1 MRDFLL
7 DVRYGV
13 RMLLK
18 TPVVAAVA
26 AASLAMGIAA
36 NTTTFAVANGFLFA
50 PFPYRDQDELVLISE
65 VHAKSTD
72 DEWVS
77 PGNFLN
83 YRARATVFESMVAY
97 DVLPANLT
105 GGAEPERV
113 RLVKMSP
120 ESFAVLGRSPLL
132 GRDFE
137 EKEGVA
143 GAGSVAVLSHPFW
156 QRYFAADRSILGK
169 SITID
174 GETFDVVGVMPED
187 FDFLPANVD
196 LFIPANWE
204 DRSSDRERGLLVL
217 GRLKPGRTP
226 EEAEAEISA
235 ISSQLATEHP
245 ENNEGYRAVAVSLRD
260 YFPGRTDT
268 LLMYILL
275 TVSGFV
281 LLIACAN
288 IANLLL
294 ARAEVRQRE
303 VAVRTAL
310 GAGRARILR
319 QLLTES
325 ALLALM
331 GGALGALLSF
341 YSVRWVRQSMPA
353 ELPLS
358 FLPEMDRTVL
368 LYTLATSM
376 LAGMIFG
383 IAPALHTFGDD
394 LREALGE
401 STRGGTATRKRNRLR
416 NAFVVAEIGAA
427 LALLIG
433 SGALLNIFREFV
445 MPDPGF
451 EVEGILTAQLTVSED
466 RHPEDG
472 DVQRFYREVFLRLSE
487 IPGVTGVAAMNELP
501 RSRASGTTEF
511 TIEGRAT
518 LRHNEEPVTG
528 WQAVNGLYFTTL
540 GVPIQ
545 EGRGVTE
552 EDREDTEAV
561 VVANESFV
569 QTFFPEGD
577 AIGKS
582 VVLMGRPRRVVG
594 VSKNIYQARMP
605 DDGGKLGPVVYVPM
619 EQQAVRSKAFALRV
633 KGDPEALAPE
643 LRAAIWSVDPE
654 QPVSK
659 VQTLTQHIDIELSGP
674 RIISVVL
681 TIFGATALLLSA
693 IGIYGV
699 MAHGVAQK
707 TREIGI
713 RMALGA
719 AADDVVKL
727 VTRQG
732 MRLTALGLVLGAPF
746 AFALTRLVGSTFVTT
761 SGATP
766 QLVLMVV
773 VVLASVAFV
782 ATYLPARRASR
793 IQPVRALSTE

>member
-1 MRDFLL
+1 MHDFLL
-7 DVRYGV
+7 DVRYGI
-13 RMLLK
+13 RMLAK

-50 PFPYRDQDELVLISE
+50 PFPYQDQDELVLISE
-65 VHAKSTD
+65 VHSKSTD
-72 DEWVS
+72 DEWIS
-77 PGNFLN
+77 PGNFLD
-83 YRARATVFESMVAY
+83 YQARATVFERMVAY

-105 GGAEPERV
+105 GGDEPERV

-120 ESFAVLGRSPLL
+120 ETFTVLGRSPLL

-143 GAGSVAVLSHPFW
+143 GEGSIVMLSYPFW

-169 SITID
+169 SVTID
-174 GETFDVVGVMPED
+174 GKTFDVVGVMPED

-204 DRSSDRERGLLVL
+204 DRSSDRERGLLVM
-217 GRLKPGRTP
+217 GRLKDGRTP

-245 ENNEGYRAVAVSLRD
+245 EQNEGYHSVTVPLRD

-325 ALLALM
+325 VLLALM
-331 GGALGALLSF
+331 GGALGALLSV
-341 YSVRWVRQSMPA
+341 YSVRWVRESMPA

-416 NAFVVAEIGAA
+416 NAFVVTEVGAA

-433 SGALLNIFREFV
+433 SGALMNIFREFI

-466 RHPEDG
+466 RHPGDG
-472 DVQRFYREVFLRLSE
+472 DVQRFHREVVRRLSE

-501 RSRASGTTEF
+501 RSRSSATTEF

-518 LRHNEEPVTG
+518 PRHNEEPVSG
-528 WQAVNGLYFTTL
+528 WQAVNGSYFTTL
-540 GVPIQ
+540 GVPIRA
-545 EGRGVTE
+545 GRGVTE

-561 VVANESFV
+561 AVVSENFV
-569 QTFFPEGD
+569 EKFFPDED
-577 AIGKS
+577 PLGKR
-582 VVLMGRPRRVVG
+582 VVLMGRPRRIVG
-594 VSKNIYQARMP
+594 VSQNVYQSRMP
-605 DDGGKLGPVVYVPM
+605 DDSGKLGPVVYLPM
-619 EQQAVRSKAFALRV
+619 EQQSARSKSFALRV
-633 KGDPEALAPE
+633 KGDASALAPE
-643 LRAAIWSVDPE
+643 LRAAIWAVDPE

-659 VQTLTQHIDIELSGP
+659 VQTLAQHIATELAGP
-674 RIISVVL
+674 RIIYVVL
-681 TIFGATALLLSA
+681 SIFGSTALLLSA

-719 AADDVVKL
+719 AANDVVKL

-732 MRLTALGLVLGAPF
+732 MRLAALGLVLGAPF

-761 SGATP
+761 SGASP
-766 QLVLMVV
+766 QMVLAVV
-773 VVLASVAFV
+773 AILASVAFV

-793 IQPVRALSTE
+793 IQPVRALSPE

>member
-1 MRDFLL
+1 MHDFLL
-7 DVRYGV
+7 DVRYGI
-13 RMLLK
+13 RMLVK

-50 PFPYRDQDELVLISE
+50 PFPYQDQDELVLISE
-65 VHAKSTD
+65 VHSKSTD
-72 DEWVS
+72 DEWIS
-77 PGNFLN
+77 PGNFLD
-83 YRARATVFESMVAY
+83 YRARATVFERMVAY

-105 GGAEPERV
+105 GGDEPERV

-120 ESFAVLGRSPLL
+120 ETFAVLGRSPLL

-143 GAGSVAVLSHPFW
+143 GAGSVVVLSYPFW
-156 QRYFAADRSILGK
+156 QRYFAADRSIVGK
-169 SITID
+169 SVTVD
-174 GETFDVVGVMPED
+174 GKTFDVVGVMPED

-204 DRSSDRERGLLVL
+204 DRSSDRERALLVL
-217 GRLKPGRTP
+217 ARLKDGRTP

-235 ISSQLATEHP
+235 ISSQLAAEHP
-245 ENNEGYRAVAVSLRD
+245 EQNEGYHSVTVPLRD

-325 ALLALM
+325 VLLALM
-331 GGALGALLSF
+331 GGTLGAILSV

-358 FLPEMDRTVL
+358 FMPDVDRTVL

-401 STRGGTATRKRNRLR
+401 NTRGGTSTRKRNRLR

-445 MPDPGF
+445 MPGPGF
-451 EVEGILTAQLTVSED
+451 EAEGILTAQLTVSED
-466 RHPEDG
+466 RQPEDG
-472 DVQRFYREVFLRLSE
+472 DVQRFYREVLLRLSE
-487 IPGVTGVAAMNELP
+487 IPGVTGVAVMNELP
-501 RSRASGTTEF
+501 RSRASATTEF

-540 GVPIQ
+540 GVPIR

-561 VVANESFV
+561 AVVNESFV

-594 VSKNIYQARMP
+594 VTKNIYQSRMP

-619 EQQAVRSKAFALRV
+619 EQQAVRSKAVALRV
-633 KGDPEALAPE
+633 KGEPSALAPA
-643 LRAAIWSVDPE
+643 LRAAIWAVDPG

-659 VQTLTQHIDIELSGP
+659 VQSLTQHIATELSGP

-719 AADDVVKL
+719 AANDVVKL

-732 MRLTALGLVLGAPF
+732 MRLAVLGLVLGS
-746 AFALTRLVGSTFVTT
+746 ALRLRPHPTRGVDVRDHQRRE
-761 SGATP
+761 P
-766 QLVLMVV
+766 QLVLSVIAI
-773 VVLASVAFV
+773 LSAVAFV

>member
-1 MRDFLL
+1 MYDFLL
-7 DVRYGV
+7 DVRFGV
-13 RMLLK
+13 RMLVK

-26 AASLAMGIAA
+26 AVSLAMGIAA

-50 PFPYRDQDELVLISE
+50 PFPYEDQDELVLISE
-65 VHAKSTD
+65 LHEKSTD

-77 PGNFLN
+77 PGNFLD
-83 YRARATVFESMVAY
+83 YRAGSTVFERMIAY

-105 GGAEPERV
+105 GGDEPERV

-120 ESFAVLGRSPLL
+120 ETFAVFGRSPLL

-137 EKEGVA
+137 EKEGIS
-143 GAGSVAVLSHPFW
+143 GAGNVVVLSYPFW
-156 QRYFAADRSILGK
+156 QRYFAADRSILGR
-169 SITID
+169 SVTID
-174 GETFDVVGVMPED
+174 GKRFDVVGVMPHD

-196 LFIPANWE
+196 LFVPTNWE
-204 DRSSDRERGLLVL
+204 DRSSDRDRALLVM
-217 GRLKPGRTP
+217 GRLKEGRTP
-226 EEAEAEISA
+226 EEAEAEVSA
-235 ISSQLATEHP
+235 ISTRLALEHP
-245 ENNEGYRAVAVSLRD
+245 EQNEGYRSRAMPLRD

-310 GAGRARILR
+310 GAGRSRILR

-325 ALLALM
+325 VLLALM

-341 YSVRWVRQSMPA
+341 ESVRAVRQAMPA
-353 ELPLS
+353 ELPIS

-416 NAFVVAEIGAA
+416 NAFVIAEIGAA
-427 LALLIG
+427 LALLIA
-433 SGALLNIFREFV
+433 SGALMNIFQEFV

-472 DVQRFYREVFLRLSE
+472 DVQRFYREVTRRLSE
-487 IPGVTGVAAMNELP
+487 IPGVTGIALMNELP
-501 RSRASGTTEF
+501 RSRASGATEF
-511 TIEGRAT
+511 TIEGRPAPQ
-518 LRHNEEPVTG
+518 RNEEPVTG
-528 WQAVNGLYFTTL
+528 VQAVNASYFTTL
-540 GVPIQ
+540 GVPIRQ
-545 EGRGVTE
+545 GRAVTE
-552 EDREDTEAV
+552 ADREDTEAV
-561 VVANESFV
+561 AVVNENFV
-569 QTFFPEGD
+569 EKFFPGED
-577 AIGKS
+577 PLGKRL
-582 VVLMGRPRRVVG
+582 VLMERPRRIVG
-594 VSKNIYQARMP
+594 VSQNIYQDRMP
-605 DDGGKLGPVVYVPM
+605 DDSGKLRPVVYLPM
-619 EQQAVRSKAFALRV
+619 EQQVVRSKSFALRV
-633 KGDPEALAPE
+633 EGDPTALAPA
-643 LRAAIWSVDPE
+643 LRTAIWAVDPE

-659 VQTLTQHIDIELSGP
+659 VQTLEQHIATELSGP
-674 RIISVVL
+674 RIVSVVL
-681 TIFGATALLLSA
+681 TVFASTALLLSA

-719 AADDVVKL
+719 AGKDVVGL

-732 MRLTALGLVLGAPF
+732 MRLAVLGLALGAPF

-766 QLVLMVV
+766 QLVLAVV
-773 VVLASVAFV
+773 AVLTAVAFV
-782 ATYLPARRASR
+782 ATYLPARRASH

>member
-7 DVRYGV
+7 DMRYGL
-13 RMLLK
+13 RMLTK

-26 AASLAMGIAA
+26 AASLALGISA

-50 PFPYRDQDELVLISE
+50 PFPFPDQDELVLISE
-65 VHAKSTD
+65 IHAKSTD

-77 PGNFLN
+77 PGNFLD
-83 YRARATVFESMVAY
+83 YRARATVFDRLVAY

-105 GGAEPERV
+105 GGDEPERV

-120 ESFAVLGRSPLL
+120 ETFRVLDRSPLL
-132 GRDFE
+132 GRDFD

-143 GAGSVAVLSHPFW
+143 GAGNVAVLSYPFW
-156 QRYFAADRSILGK
+156 QRYFAASRSILGEVV
-169 SITID
+169 TID
-174 GETFDVVGVMPED
+174 GKGFEVVGVMPQD

-196 LFIPANWE
+196 LFVPTSWE
-204 DRSSDRERGLLVL
+204 DRSSDRERALLVL
-217 GRLKPGRTP
+217 GRLKEGRTP
-226 EEAEAEISA
+226 EEAEAEITA
-235 ISSQLATEHP
+235 ISSQLAGELP
-245 ENNEGYRAVAVSLRD
+245 EQNEGYRAITMPLRD

-294 ARAEVRQRE
+294 ARAEARQRE
-303 VAVRTAL
+303 VAVRSAL
-310 GAGRARILR
+310 GAGRSRILR

-325 ALLALM
+325 SILALL
-331 GGALGALLSF
+331 GGALGAFLSV

-376 LAGMIFG
+376 IAGMIFG
-383 IAPALHTFGDD
+383 IAPALHTFADD

-401 STRGGTATRKRNRLR
+401 SSRGGTATRKRNRLR

-433 SGALLNIFREFV
+433 SGALMNIFREYI

-451 EVEGILTAQLTVSED
+451 EVNRLLTAQLTLSED
-466 RHPEDG
+466 RHPDDA
-472 DVQRFYREVFLRLSE
+472 DVRRFYHEVSVRLSE
-487 IPGVTGVAAMNELP
+487 IPGVTGVAVMNELP
-501 RSRASGTTEF
+501 RSRASGATEF
-511 TIEGRAT
+511 TIEGRAP
-518 LRHNEEPVTG
+518 LRHNEEPVSG
-528 WQAVNGLYFTTL
+528 FQAVNATYFTTL
-540 GVPIQ
+540 GVSIRA
-545 EGRGVTE
+545 GRGVTLA
-552 EDREDTEAV
+552 DREDSEPVAV
-561 VVANESFV
+561 VNESFV
-569 QTFFPEGD
+569 EKFFPDED
-577 AIGKS
+577 PLGKRL
-582 VVLMGRPRRVVG
+582 VVKGTPRRIVG
-594 VSKNIYQARMP
+594 VSETIYQARMP
-605 DDGGKLGPVVYVPM
+605 DEGGKLGPVIYLPM
-619 EQQAVRSKAFALRV
+619 EQQPVRTKSFALRV
-633 KGDPEALAPE
+633 QGDPSALAPD
-643 LRAAIWSVDPE
+643 LRSAIWAVDPE

-659 VQTLTQHIDIELSGP
+659 VQTLAEHIETELSGP
-674 RIISVVL
+674 RIIAVVL
-681 TIFGATALLLSA
+681 TIFASTALLLSA

-719 AADDVVKL
+719 AGRDVVGL

-732 MRLTALGLVLGAPF
+732 MRLALFGLLLGTPF
-746 AFALTRLVGSTFVTT
+746 AFALTRLVGSTFVSTT
-761 SGATP
+761 GVTL
-766 QLVLMVV
+766 QMVLTVV
-773 VVLASVAFV
+773 TVLAAVAFA
-782 ATYLPARRASR
+782 ATYLPARKASR
-793 IQPVRALSTE
+793 IQPVRALTTE

>member
-1 MRDFLL
+1 MHDFLL

-13 RMLLK
+13 RMLAK

-26 AASLAMGIAA
+26 AVSLAMGIAA

-50 PFPYRDQDELVLISE
+50 PFPVLR
-65 VHAKSTD
+65 
-72 DEWVS
+72 
-77 PGNFLN
+77 PG
-83 YRARATVFESMVAY
+83 RARP
-97 DVLPANLT
+97 DL
-105 GGAEPERV
+105 GGP
-113 RLVKMSP
+113 
-120 ESFAVLGRSPLL
+120 
-132 GRDFE
+132 FE
-137 EKEGVA
+137 EHGRRVGLARELPGLPDARDGLRARGRLRRREREPDGRGSAGEGAPGEDEPRDLRVA
-143 GAGSVAVLSHPFW
+143 RADTVSRPRLRGEGRIEGAGSVAVLSHPFW
-156 QRYFAADRSILGK
+156 QRYFAADRSVLGRRVGIDGK
-169 SITID
+169 S
-174 GETFDVVGVMPED
+174 FDIVGVMPED
-187 FDFLPANVD
+187 FDFLPADVD
-196 LFIPANWE
+196 LFVPTNWE
-204 DRSSDRERGLLVL
+204 HRSSDRDRGLLVL
-217 GRLKPGRTP
+217 GRLKDGRTP
-226 EEAEAEISA
+226 EEAESEITA
-235 ISSQLATEHP
+235 ISSQLAKEYP
-245 ENNEGYRAVAVSLRD
+245 AANEGYRSVTMPLRD

-310 GAGRARILR
+310 GAGRTRILR

-325 ALLALM
+325 VLLALM
-331 GGALGALLSF
+331 GGALGTLLSV

-353 ELPLS
+353 QLPLS

-383 IAPALHTFGDD
+383 IMPALHTFSDD
-394 LREALGE
+394 LREALGD

-433 SGALLNIFREFV
+433 SGALMNIFREFI

-466 RHPEDG
+466 RHPTDA
-472 DVQRFYREVFLRLSE
+472 DVQRFHREVVRRLSE

-501 RSRASGTTEF
+501 RSRGSSTTEF

-518 LRHNEEPVTG
+518 PRNNEEPVTG
-528 WQAVNGLYFTTL
+528 WQAVNGAYFTTL
-540 GVPIQ
+540 GVPMR

-552 EDREDTEAV
+552 EDRDDTEAV
-561 VVANESFV
+561 AVVNQSFV
-569 QTFFPEGD
+569 ETFFPDED
-577 AIGKS
+577 PLGKR
-582 VVLMGRPRRVVG
+582 VVMMGKPRRVVG
-594 VSKNIYQARMP
+594 VSKNIYQSRMP
-605 DDGGKLGPVVYVPM
+605 DDGGKLGPVVYLPM
-619 EQQAVRSKAFALRV
+619 EQQAARSKSFALRV
-633 KGDPEALAPE
+633 EGEPSTYADA
-643 LRAAIWSVDPE
+643 LRAAIWAVDPE
-654 QPVSK
+654 QPVSN
-659 VQTLTQHIDIELSGP
+659 VQTLTQHIDTELAGP
-674 RIISVVL
+674 NIIFVVL
-681 TIFGATALLLSA
+681 SIFGVTAILLSA
-693 IGIYGV
+693 MGIYGV

-719 AADDVVKL
+719 AGRDVVGL

-732 MRLTALGLVLGAPF
+732 MRLALFGLLLGAPF

-761 SGATP
+761 SGASP
-766 QLVLMVV
+766 QLVLLVV
-773 VVLASVAFV
+773 GMLTAVAFV
-782 ATYLPARRASR
+782 ATYLPALRASR

>member
-26 AASLAMGIAA
+26 AASLAAGIAA

-50 PFPYRDQDELVLISE
+50 PFPYQDQDELVLISE
-65 VHAKSTD
+65 VHSKSTD

-77 PGNFLN
+77 PGNFID
-83 YRARATVFESMVAY
+83 YRARTTVFERMIAY
-97 DVLPANLT
+97 DIQNANLT
-105 GGAEPERV
+105 GGDQPERV
-113 RLVKMSP
+113 RLVTMSP
-120 ESFAVLGRSPLL
+120 ETFTVLGRSPGM

-137 EKEGVA
+137 SREGVE
-143 GAGSVAVLSHPFW
+143 GAGSVALLSHPFW
-156 QRYFAADRSILGK
+156 QRYFAADRSVLGRPVSIDGK
-169 SITID
+169 S
-174 GETFDVVGVMPED
+174 FDVIGVMPED
-187 FDFLPANVD
+187 FDFLPADVD
-196 LFIPANWE
+196 VFVPTNWE
-204 DRSSDRERGLLVL
+204 HRSTDRERGILVM
-217 GRLKPGRTP
+217 GRLKEGRTP
-226 EEAEAEISA
+226 EEAEAEITA
-235 ISSQLATEHP
+235 ISNQLATEYP
-245 ENNEGYRAVAVSLRD
+245 EANEGYRSVTMSLRD
-260 YFPGRTDT
+260 WFPGRTDT

-275 TVSGFV
+275 SVSAFV

-310 GAGRARILR
+310 GAGRVRILR

-325 ALLALM
+325 VLLALL
-331 GGALGALLSF
+331 GGSLGALLSV
-341 YSVRWVRQSMPA
+341 YSVRSVRQAMPA
-353 ELPLS
+353 QLPVS
-358 FLPEMDRTVL
+358 FLPEMDATVL

-376 LAGMIFG
+376 IAGMIFG

-433 SGALLNIFREFV
+433 SGALMSIFREFI

-451 EVEGILTAQLTVSED
+451 EVEGIVTAQLTVSENRYPTD
-466 RHPEDG
+466 A
-472 DVQRFYREVFLRLSE
+472 DVKRFHREVVRRLSE

-501 RSRASGTTEF
+501 RSRASATTEF
-511 TIEGRAT
+511 TIEGRAIPQ
-518 LRHNEEPVTG
+518 RNEEPVSG
-528 WQAVNGLYFTTL
+528 WQAVNGAYFATL
-540 GVPIQ
+540 GVPIRQ
-545 EGRGVTE
+545 GRGITE
-552 EDREDTEAV
+552 EDREDAEAV
-561 VVANESFV
+561 AVVNESFV
-569 QTFFPEGD
+569 ETFFPEED
-577 AIGKS
+577 PLGKR
-582 VVLMGRPRRVVG
+582 VVLMGMPRRVVG
-594 VSKNIYQARMP
+594 VSKNIYQSRMP
-605 DDGGKLGPVVYVPM
+605 DDGGKLGPVVYLPM
-619 EQQAVRSKAFALRV
+619 EQQAARSKSFALRV
-633 KGDPEALAPE
+633 EGEPSAFADA
-643 LRAAIWSVDPE
+643 LRASIWAVDPE
-654 QPVSK
+654 QPVSN
-659 VQTLTQHIDIELSGP
+659 VQTLTQHIDTELAGP
-674 RIISVVL
+674 NIIFVVL
-681 TIFGATALLLSA
+681 SIFGVTALLLSA
-693 IGIYGV
+693 MGIYGV

-719 AADDVVKL
+719 AGKDVVGL

-732 MRLTALGLVLGAPF
+732 MRLALLGLVLGAPF

-761 SGATP
+761 TGVSP
-766 QLVLMVV
+766 QLVLTVV
-773 VVLASVAFV
+773 GMLTAVAFV
-782 ATYLPARRASR
+782 ATYLPALRASR

>member
-394 LREALGE
+394 VREALGE

-561 VVANESFV
+561 AVANESFV

>member
-1 MRDFLL
+1 
-7 DVRYGV
+7 
-13 RMLLK
+13 
-18 TPVVAAVA
+18 
-26 AASLAMGIAA
+26 
-36 NTTTFAVANGFLFA
+36 
-50 PFPYRDQDELVLISE
+50 
-65 VHAKSTD
+65 
-72 DEWVS
+72 
-77 PGNFLN
+77 
-83 YRARATVFESMVAY
+83 
-97 DVLPANLT
+97 
-105 GGAEPERV
+105 
-113 RLVKMSP
+113 
-120 ESFAVLGRSPLL
+120 
-132 GRDFE
+132 
-137 EKEGVA
+137 
-143 GAGSVAVLSHPFW
+143 
-156 QRYFAADRSILGK
+156 
-169 SITID
+169 
-174 GETFDVVGVMPED
+174 
-187 FDFLPANVD
+187 
-196 LFIPANWE
+196 
-204 DRSSDRERGLLVL
+204 RSSDRERGLLVM
-217 GRLKPGRTP
+217 GRLMDGRTP

-235 ISSQLATEHP
+235 ISSQLAAEHP
-245 ENNEGYRAVAVSLRD
+245 EQNEGYHSVTVPLRD

-325 ALLALM
+325 VLLALM

-358 FLPEMDRTVL
+358 FLPYMDRTVL

-416 NAFVVAEIGAA
+416 NAFVVAEVGAA

-433 SGALLNIFREFV
+433 SGALMNIFREFI

-451 EVEGILTAQLTVSED
+451 DVEGILTAQLTVSED
-466 RHPEDG
+466 RHPEDE
-472 DVQRFYREVFLRLSE
+472 DVQRFHREVVRRLSE

-511 TIEGRAT
+511 RIEGRAT

-528 WQAVNGLYFTTL
+528 WQAVNASYFTTL

-561 VVANESFV
+561 AVVNESFIE
-569 QTFFPEGD
+569 TFFPEED
-577 AIGKS
+577 PIGKS

-594 VSKNIYQARMP
+594 VSKNVYQSRMP

-633 KGDPEALAPE
+633 KGEPEALAPA
-643 LRAAIWSVDPE
+643 LRAAIWAVDPG

-659 VQTLTQHIDIELSGP
+659 VQSLSQHIATELSGP

-732 MRLTALGLVLGAPF
+732 MRLAVLGLVLGTPF

-782 ATYLPARRASR
+782 ATYVPARRASR
-793 IQPVRALSTE
+793 IQPVRALSTD

>member
-13 RMLLK
+13 RMLAK

-65 VHAKSTD
+65 VHSKSTD
-72 DEWVS
+72 DEWPS
-77 PGNFLN
+77 PGNFLD
-83 YRARATVFESMVAY
+83 YRARVTVFESMIAY
-97 DVLPANLT
+97 DVLPSNLT
-105 GGAEPERV
+105 GGDEPERV

-120 ESFAVLGRSPLL
+120 ETFAVLGRSPLL

-137 EKEGVA
+137 DKEGVA
-143 GAGSVAVLSHPFW
+143 GEGRVVVLSYPFW

-204 DRSSDRERGLLVL
+204 DRSSDRERGLLVM

-235 ISSQLATEHP
+235 ISSQLAAEHP
-245 ENNEGYRAVAVSLRD
+245 EQNEGYHSVTVPLRD

-325 ALLALM
+325 VLLALM

-416 NAFVVAEIGAA
+416 NAFVIAEIGAA

-561 VVANESFV
+561 AVVNESFV

-577 AIGKS
+577 VIGKS

-659 VQTLTQHIDIELSGP
+659 VQTLTQHIDTELSGP

-732 MRLTALGLVLGAPF
+732 MRLTALGLVLGTPF

-793 IQPVRALSTE
+793 IQPVRALSTD

>member
-13 RMLLK
+13 RMLAK

-65 VHAKSTD
+65 VHSKSTD
-72 DEWVS
+72 DEWPS
-77 PGNFLN
+77 PGNFLD
-83 YRARATVFESMVAY
+83 YRARVTVFESMIAY
-97 DVLPANLT
+97 DVLPSNLT
-105 GGAEPERV
+105 GGDEPERV

-120 ESFAVLGRSPLL
+120 ETFAVLGRSPLL

-137 EKEGVA
+137 DKEGVA
-143 GAGSVAVLSHPFW
+143 GEGRVVVLSYPFW

-204 DRSSDRERGLLVL
+204 DRSSDRERGLLVM

-235 ISSQLATEHP
+235 ISSQLAAEHP
-245 ENNEGYRAVAVSLRD
+245 EQNEGYHSVTVPLRD

-325 ALLALM
+325 VLLALM

-416 NAFVVAEIGAA
+416 NAFVIAEIGAA

-561 VVANESFV
+561 AVVNESFV

-577 AIGKS
+577 VIGKS

-659 VQTLTQHIDIELSGP
+659 VQTLTQHIDTELSGP

-732 MRLTALGLVLGAPF
+732 MRLTALGLVLGTPF

>member
-1 MRDFLL
+1 MHDFLL

-50 PFPYRDQDELVLISE
+50 PFPYEDQDELVLISE
-65 VHAKSTD
+65 VHSKSTD
-72 DEWVS
+72 DEWLS
-77 PGNFLN
+77 PGNFLD
-83 YRARATVFESMVAY
+83 YRARASVFERMVAY

-113 RLVKMSP
+113 RLVRMSP
-120 ESFAVLGRSPLL
+120 ETFAVMGRSPML

-143 GAGSVAVLSHPFW
+143 GAGAVAVLSHPFW

-169 SITID
+169 SVTID
-174 GETFDVVGVMPED
+174 GKTFDVVGVMPED

-204 DRSSDRERGLLVL
+204 DRSSDRERGLLVM
-217 GRLKPGRTP
+217 GRLMDGRTP

-235 ISSQLATEHP
+235 ISSQLAAEHP
-245 ENNEGYRAVAVSLRD
+245 EQNEGYHSVTVPLRD

-325 ALLALM
+325 VLLALM

-358 FLPEMDRTVL
+358 FLPYMDRTVL

-416 NAFVVAEIGAA
+416 NAFVVAEVGAA

-433 SGALLNIFREFV
+433 SGALMNIFREFI

-451 EVEGILTAQLTVSED
+451 DVEGILTAQLTVSED
-466 RHPEDG
+466 RHPEDR
-472 DVQRFYREVFLRLSE
+472 DVQRFYREVVRRLSE
-487 IPGVTGVAAMNELP
+487 VPGVTGVAAMNELP
-501 RSRASGTTEF
+501 RSRASATTEF
-511 TIEGRAT
+511 TIEGRPT
-518 LRHNEEPVTG
+518 PRHNDEPVSG
-528 WQAVNGLYFTTL
+528 WQAVNASYFTTL

-561 VVANESFV
+561 AVVNESFIE
-569 QTFFPEGD
+569 TFFPEED
-577 AIGKS
+577 PIGKS

-594 VSKNIYQARMP
+594 VSKNVYQSRMP

-633 KGDPEALAPE
+633 KGDPEALAPA
-643 LRAAIWSVDPE
+643 LRAAIWAVDPG

-659 VQTLTQHIDIELSGP
+659 VQTLTQHIATELSGP

-732 MRLTALGLVLGAPF
+732 MRLAVLGLVLGTPF

-782 ATYLPARRASR
+782 ATYVPARRASR
-793 IQPVRALSTE
+793 IQPVRALSTD

>member
-1 MRDFLL
+1 MHDFLL

-13 RMLLK
+13 RMLAK

-26 AASLAMGIAA
+26 AVSLAMGIAA

-50 PFPYRDQDELVLISE
+50 PFPYPDQDELVLISE
-65 VHAKSTD
+65 VHSKSTD

-77 PGNFLN
+77 PGNFLD
-83 YRARATVFESMVAY
+83 YRTRATVFERMVAY
-97 DVLPANLT
+97 DVVNANLT
-105 GGAEPERV
+105 GGDQPERV

-120 ESFAVLGRSPLL
+120 ETFAVLGRSPVL

-137 EKEGVA
+137 AKEGVE

-156 QRYFAADRSILGK
+156 QRYFAADRSVLGRNV
-169 SITID
+169 TID
-174 GETFDVVGVMPED
+174 GKKFDVIGVMPED
-187 FDFLPANVD
+187 FDFLPADVD
-196 LFIPANWE
+196 LFVPADWE
-204 DRSSDRERGLLVL
+204 DRSTDRERGLLVL
-217 GRLKPGRTP
+217 TRLKDGRTP
-226 EEAEAEISA
+226 EEAEAEITA
-235 ISSQLATEHP
+235 ISSQLAKEYP
-245 ENNEGYRAVAVSLRD
+245 AANEGYRSVTMPLRD

-310 GAGRARILR
+310 GAGRTRILR

-325 ALLALM
+325 VLLALM
-331 GGALGALLSF
+331 GGALGTLLSV

-353 ELPLS
+353 QLPLS

-383 IAPALHTFGDD
+383 IMPALHTFSDD
-394 LREALGE
+394 LREALGD

-433 SGALLNIFREFV
+433 SGALMNIFREFI

-466 RHPEDG
+466 RHPTDA
-472 DVQRFYREVFLRLSE
+472 DVQRFHREVVRRLSE

-501 RSRASGTTEF
+501 RSRGSSTTEF

-518 LRHNEEPVTG
+518 PRNNEEPVTG
-528 WQAVNGLYFTTL
+528 WQAVNGAYFTTL
-540 GVPIQ
+540 GVPMR

-561 VVANESFV
+561 AVVNQSFV
-569 QTFFPEGD
+569 ETFFPDED
-577 AIGKS
+577 PLGKR
-582 VVLMGRPRRVVG
+582 VVMMGKPRRVVG
-594 VSKNIYQARMP
+594 VSKNIYQSRMP
-605 DDGGKLGPVVYVPM
+605 DDGGKLGPVVYLPM
-619 EQQAVRSKAFALRV
+619 EQQAARSKSFALRV
-633 KGDPEALAPE
+633 EGEPSTYADA
-643 LRAAIWSVDPE
+643 LRAAIWAVDPE
-654 QPVSK
+654 QPVSN
-659 VQTLTQHIDIELSGP
+659 VQTLTQHIDTELAGP
-674 RIISVVL
+674 NIIFVVL
-681 TIFGATALLLSA
+681 SIFGVTAILLSA
-693 IGIYGV
+693 MGIYGV

-719 AADDVVKL
+719 AGRDVVGL

-732 MRLTALGLVLGAPF
+732 MRLALFGLLLGAPF

-761 SGATP
+761 SGVSP
-766 QLVLMVV
+766 QLVLLVV
-773 VVLASVAFV
+773 GMLTAVAFV

>member
-1 MRDFLL
+1 MHDFLL

-26 AASLAMGIAA
+26 AVSLALGIAA

-50 PFPYRDQDELVLISE
+50 PFPYQDQDRLVLISE

-72 DEWVS
+72 DEWAS
-77 PGNFLN
+77 PGNFLD
-83 YRARATVFESMVAY
+83 YRARATVFERMIAY
-97 DVLPANLT
+97 DIRPANIT
-105 GGAEPERV
+105 GGDEPERV

-120 ESFAVLGRSPLL
+120 ETFAVLGRGPLF

-137 EKEGVA
+137 AREGVA
-143 GAGSVAVLSHPFW
+143 GAGNVAILSYPFW
-156 QRYFAADRSILGK
+156 QRYFAADRTVPGK
-169 SITID
+169 SVTLD
-174 GETFDVVGVMPED
+174 GERFDVVGVMSED
-187 FDFLPANVD
+187 FDFLPADVD
-196 LFIPANWE
+196 LFVPTNWD
-204 DRSSDRERGLLVL
+204 DRSSDRERGLLVM
-217 GRLKPGRTP
+217 GRLKDGRTP

-235 ISSQLATEHP
+235 ISTQLSAEHP
-245 ENNEGYRAVAVSLRD
+245 EENEGYRSRTVPLRD

-310 GAGRARILR
+310 GAGRSRILR

-325 ALLALM
+325 VLLALM
-331 GGALGALLSF
+331 GGALGSLLSL
-341 YSVRWVRQSMPA
+341 YTVRLVKESMPA
-353 ELPLS
+353 QLPLS

-383 IAPALHTFGDD
+383 IAPALHTFADD
-394 LREALGE
+394 LREALSD

-433 SGALLNIFREFV
+433 SGALMNILQEFI

-451 EVEGILTAQLTVSED
+451 EVEGILTAQLTVTED
-466 RHPEDG
+466 RHPQDG
-472 DVQRFYREVFLRLSE
+472 DVQRFYREVTRRLSE
-487 IPGVTGVAAMNELP
+487 IPGVTGVAVMNELP

-511 TIEGRAT
+511 TIEGRPAPE
-518 LRHNEEPVTG
+518 RNEEPVSG
-528 WQAVNGLYFTTL
+528 LQAVNASYFTAL
-540 GVPIQ
+540 GVPIRS
-545 EGRGVTE
+545 GRGVTG
-552 EDREDTEAV
+552 EDRDDTEAIAV
-561 VVANESFV
+561 VNESFV
-569 QTFFPEGD
+569 EKFFPGGD
-577 AIGKS
+577 ALDER
-582 VVLMGRPRRVVG
+582 VVLMGRPRRIVG
-594 VSKNIYQARMP
+594 VSQNVYQSRMP
-605 DDGGKLGPVVYVPM
+605 DDSGKIGPVVYLPM
-619 EQQAVRSKAFALRV
+619 EQQAVRSKSFALRV
-633 KGDPEALAPE
+633 EGDPSALAPA
-643 LRAAIWSVDPE
+643 LRSAIWAVDPA
-654 QPVSK
+654 QPVSN
-659 VQTLTQHIDIELSGP
+659 VQTLTQHIATELAGP
-674 RIISVVL
+674 NIIAVVL
-681 TIFGATALLLSA
+681 TLFSATALLLSA

-719 AADDVVKL
+719 GGKDVVGL

-732 MRLTALGLVLGAPF
+732 MRLALFGLALGAPF
-746 AFALTRLVGSTFVTT
+746 AFGLTRLVGSTFVTT

-766 QLVLMVV
+766 QLVLAVV
-773 VVLASVAFV
+773 ALLASVAFV

-793 IQPVRALSTE
+793 IQPVRALATE

>member
-7 DVRYGV
+7 DLRYGV

-50 PFPYRDQDELVLISE
+50 PFPYEDQDELVLISE
-65 VHAKSTD
+65 VHSKSTD
-72 DEWVS
+72 DEWLS
-77 PGNFLN
+77 PGNFLD
-83 YRARATVFESMVAY
+83 YRARASVFERMVAY

-113 RLVKMSP
+113 RLVRMSP
-120 ESFAVLGRSPLL
+120 ETFAVMGRSPML

-143 GAGSVAVLSHPFW
+143 GAGAVAVLSHPFW

-169 SITID
+169 SVTID
-174 GETFDVVGVMPED
+174 GKSFDIIGVMPED

-204 DRSSDRERGLLVL
+204 DRSSDRERGLLVM

-226 EEAEAEISA
+226 EEAEAEIAA
-235 ISSQLATEHP
+235 ISSQLAAEHP
-245 ENNEGYRAVAVSLRD
+245 EKNEGYRSVAMPLRD

-303 VAVRTAL
+303 VAIRTAL

-325 ALLALM
+325 VLLALM

-358 FLPEMDRTVL
+358 FLPYMDRTVL

-416 NAFVVAEIGAA
+416 NAFVVAEVGAA

-433 SGALLNIFREFV
+433 SGALMNIFREFI

-451 EVEGILTAQLTVSED
+451 DVEGILTAQLTVSED
-466 RHPEDG
+466 RHPEDR
-472 DVQRFYREVFLRLSE
+472 DVQRFYREVVRRLSE
-487 IPGVTGVAAMNELP
+487 VPGVTGVAAMNELP
-501 RSRASGTTEF
+501 RSRASATTEF
-511 TIEGRAT
+511 TIEGRPT
-518 LRHNEEPVTG
+518 PRHNDEPVSG
-528 WQAVNGLYFTTL
+528 WQAVNASYFTTL

-561 VVANESFV
+561 AVVNESFIE
-569 QTFFPEGD
+569 TFFPEED
-577 AIGKS
+577 PIGKS

-594 VSKNIYQARMP
+594 VSKNVYQSRMP

-633 KGDPEALAPE
+633 KGEPEALAPA
-643 LRAAIWSVDPE
+643 LRAAIWAVDPG

-659 VQTLTQHIDIELSGP
+659 IQSLTQHIATELSGP

-732 MRLTALGLVLGAPF
+732 MRLAVLGLVLGTPF

-782 ATYLPARRASR
+782 ATYVPARRASR
-793 IQPVRALSTE
+793 IQPVRALSTD

>member
-1 MRDFLL
+1 MHDFLL
-7 DVRYGV
+7 DVRYGI
-13 RMLLK
+13 RMLAK

-50 PFPYRDQDELVLISE
+50 PFPYQDQDELVLISE
-65 VHAKSTD
+65 VHSKSAD
-72 DEWVS
+72 DEWPS
-77 PGNFLN
+77 PGNFLD
-83 YRARATVFESMVAY
+83 YRARATVFERIVAY

-105 GGAEPERV
+105 GGDEPERV

-120 ESFAVLGRSPLL
+120 ETFAVFGRSPLL

-137 EKEGVA
+137 DKEGVA
-143 GAGSVAVLSHPFW
+143 GAGSVAVLSYPFW
-156 QRYFAADRSILGK
+156 QRYFAGDRSILRRGV
-169 SITID
+169 TID
-174 GETFDVVGVMPED
+174 GKTFDVVGVMPAD

-204 DRSSDRERGLLVL
+204 DRSSDRERGVLVM
-217 GRLKPGRTP
+217 GRLRDGRTP

-245 ENNEGYRAVAVSLRD
+245 EQNEGYHSVAVSLRD

-325 ALLALM
+325 VLLALM

-353 ELPLS
+353 EIPLS

-416 NAFVVAEIGAA
+416 NALVVAEIAAA
-427 LALLIG
+427 LALLIA
-433 SGALLNIFREFV
+433 SGALMNIFREFI
-445 MPDPGF
+445 MPYPGF
-451 EVEGILTAQLTVSED
+451 DVEGLLTAQLTVSED
-466 RHPEDG
+466 RHPEDA

-487 IPGVTGVAAMNELP
+487 IPGVSGIAVMNELP

-511 TIEGRAT
+511 TIEGRPT
-518 LRHNEEPVTG
+518 PQRNEEPVSG
-528 WQAVNGLYFTTL
+528 FQAVNASYFTTL
-540 GVPIQ
+540 GVPIRQ
-545 EGRGVTE
+545 GRGVTE
-552 EDREDTEAV
+552 ADREDTEAV
-561 VVANESFV
+561 AVVNESFV
-569 QTFFPEGD
+569 ETFFPEEDPLG
-577 AIGKS
+577 S
-582 VVLMGRPRRVVG
+582 RVVLMGRPRRIVG
-594 VSKNIYQARMP
+594 ISRNVYQSRMP
-605 DDGGKLGPVVYVPM
+605 DDSGKLGAVVYLPM
-619 EQQAVRSKAFALRV
+619 EQQPVRSKSFALRV
-633 KGDPEALAPE
+633 EGDPSALAPA
-643 LRAAIWSVDPE
+643 LRSAVWAVDPA

-659 VQTLTQHIDIELSGP
+659 VQTLTQHINTELSGP

-719 AADDVVKL
+719 AGTDVVGL

-732 MRLTALGLVLGAPF
+732 MRLAVLGLALGAPF

-766 QLVLMVV
+766 QMVLAVV
-773 VVLASVAFV
+773 AVLASVAFV

-793 IQPVRALSTE
+793 IHPVRALSTE

>member
-13 RMLLK
+13 RMLAK

-50 PFPYRDQDELVLISE
+50 PFPYEDQDELVLISE
-65 VHAKSTD
+65 VHSKSTD
-72 DEWVS
+72 DEWPS
-77 PGNFLN
+77 PGNFLD
-83 YRARATVFESMVAY
+83 YRARVTVFESMIAY
-97 DVLPANLT
+97 DVLPSNLT
-105 GGAEPERV
+105 GGDEPERV

-120 ESFAVLGRSPLL
+120 ETFAVLGRSPLL

-137 EKEGVA
+137 DKEGVA
-143 GAGSVAVLSHPFW
+143 GEGRVVVLSYPFW

-204 DRSSDRERGLLVL
+204 DRSSDRERGLLVM
-217 GRLKPGRTP
+217 GRLNDGRTP

-245 ENNEGYRAVAVSLRD
+245 EQNEGYHSVTVPLRD

-325 ALLALM
+325 VLLALM

-401 STRGGTATRKRNRLR
+401 GTRGGTATRKRNRLR
-416 NAFVVAEIGAA
+416 NAFVIAEIGAA

-561 VVANESFV
+561 AVVNESFV

-659 VQTLTQHIDIELSGP
+659 VQTLTQHIDTELSGP

-732 MRLTALGLVLGAPF
+732 MRLTALGLVLGTPF

-793 IQPVRALSTE
+793 IQPVRALSTD

>member
-1 MRDFLL
+1 MHDFLL

-18 TPVVAAVA
+18 TPVVALVA
-26 AASLAMGIAA
+26 AASLALGIAA
-36 NTTTFAVANGFLFA
+36 NTTTFAVAHGFLFE
-50 PFPYRDQDELVLISE
+50 PFPYEDPDELVLVSE

-77 PGNFLN
+77 PGNFLD
-83 YRARATVFESMVAY
+83 YRARTTVFDRVVAY
-97 DVLPANLT
+97 DVAPANVT
-105 GGAEPERV
+105 GGDEPERV
-113 RLVKMSP
+113 RLVKTSP
-120 ESFAVLGRSPLL
+120 ETFDFLGSSPFLGR
-132 GRDFE
+132 GFE
-137 EKEGVA
+137 EREGVA
-143 GAGSVAVLSHPFW
+143 GSGKVAVLTHPFW
-156 QRYFAADRSILGK
+156 QRYFAASPEILGRR
-169 SITID
+169 ITID
-174 GETFDVVGVMPED
+174 GETFDVVGVMPES
-187 FDFLPANVD
+187 FDFLPADVD
-196 LFIPANWE
+196 LFVPTNWE
-204 DRSSDRERGLLVL
+204 DRSSDRERGLLVM
-217 GRLKPGRTP
+217 GRLKEGRTP

-235 ISSQLATEHP
+235 ISTQLAAEHP
-245 ENNEGYRAVAVSLRD
+245 EENEGYHSLTMPLRD

-275 TVSGFV
+275 TVSSFV

-310 GAGRARILR
+310 GAGRTRILR

-325 ALLALM
+325 VLLALA
-331 GGALGALLSF
+331 GGSLGAALSV

-353 ELPLS
+353 QLPQS
-358 FLPEMDRTVL
+358 FLPDVDGPVL

-401 STRGGTATRKRNRLR
+401 STRGGTASRKRNRLR

-433 SGALLNIFREFV
+433 SGALMNIFNEFI
-445 MPDPGF
+445 MPEPGF
-451 EVEGILTAQLTVSED
+451 EVEGILTAQLNVSED
-466 RHPEDG
+466 RHPGDED
-472 DVQRFYREVFLRLSE
+472 VRRFYREVSRRLAE
-487 IPGVTGVAAMNELP
+487 IPGVTGVAVMNELP
-501 RSRASGTTEF
+501 RSRASGSTEF
-511 TIEGRAT
+511 VIEGRPAPG
-518 LRHNEEPVTG
+518 RNEEPVSG
-528 WQAVNGLYFTTL
+528 LQAVSADYFTTL
-540 GVPIQ
+540 GVPILT
-545 EGRGVTE
+545 GRGVGD
-552 EDREDTEAV
+552 EDRDDTEAV
-561 VVANESFV
+561 AVVNESFV
-569 QTFFPEGD
+569 DRFFPEED
-577 AIGKS
+577 PLGKR
-582 VVLMGRPRRVVG
+582 VVVTGRPRRVVG
-594 VSKNIYQARMP
+594 VSRNVYQNRMP
-605 DDGGKLGPVVYVPM
+605 DDGGKLGPVIYLPM
-619 EQQAVRSKAFALRV
+619 EQQVTRSKGFALRV
-633 KGDPEALAPE
+633 NGDPDALAPK
-643 LRAAIWSVDPE
+643 LRAAIWAVDPA
-654 QPVSK
+654 QPVSN
-659 VQTLTQHIDIELSGP
+659 VQTLRQHIATELAGP
-674 RIISVVL
+674 RIIFVVL

-693 IGIYGV
+693 IGVYGV

-719 AADDVVKL
+719 AATDVVGL

-732 MRLTALGLVLGAPF
+732 MRLAALGLALGAPF
-746 AFALTRLVGSTFVTT
+746 AFALTRLVRATFAGT

-766 QLVLMVV
+766 QMVLGVV
-773 VVLASVAFV
+773 TILAAVALV

>member
-1 MRDFLL
+1 
-7 DVRYGV
+7 
-13 RMLLK
+13 
-18 TPVVAAVA
+18 
-26 AASLAMGIAA
+26 
-36 NTTTFAVANGFLFA
+36 
-50 PFPYRDQDELVLISE
+50 
-65 VHAKSTD
+65 
-72 DEWVS
+72 
-77 PGNFLN
+77 
-83 YRARATVFESMVAY
+83 
-97 DVLPANLT
+97 
-105 GGAEPERV
+105 
-113 RLVKMSP
+113 
-120 ESFAVLGRSPLL
+120 
-132 GRDFE
+132 
-137 EKEGVA
+137 
-143 GAGSVAVLSHPFW
+143 
-156 QRYFAADRSILGK
+156 
-169 SITID
+169 
-174 GETFDVVGVMPED
+174 
-187 FDFLPANVD
+187 
-196 LFIPANWE
+196 
-204 DRSSDRERGLLVL
+204 
-217 GRLKPGRTP
+217 
-226 EEAEAEISA
+226 
-235 ISSQLATEHP
+235 
-245 ENNEGYRAVAVSLRD
+245 
-260 YFPGRTDT
+260 
-268 LLMYILL
+268 
-275 TVSGFV
+275 
-281 LLIACAN
+281 
-288 IANLLL
+288 
-294 ARAEVRQRE
+294 
-303 VAVRTAL
+303 
-310 GAGRARILR
+310 
-319 QLLTES
+319 
-325 ALLALM
+325 
-331 GGALGALLSF
+331 
-341 YSVRWVRQSMPA
+341 
-353 ELPLS
+353 
-358 FLPEMDRTVL
+358 
-368 LYTLATSM
+368 
-376 LAGMIFG
+376 
-383 IAPALHTFGDD
+383 
-394 LREALGE
+394 
-401 STRGGTATRKRNRLR
+401 
-416 NAFVVAEIGAA
+416 
-427 LALLIG
+427 
-433 SGALLNIFREFV
+433 LNIFREFV
-445 MPDPGF
+445 MPDTGF